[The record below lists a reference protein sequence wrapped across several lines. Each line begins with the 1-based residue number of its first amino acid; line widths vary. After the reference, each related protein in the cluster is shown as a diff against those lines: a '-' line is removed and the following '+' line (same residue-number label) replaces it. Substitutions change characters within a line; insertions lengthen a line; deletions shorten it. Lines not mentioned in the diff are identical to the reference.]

1 MEEKVYKSNKISLD
15 LINQLKIAEMELGYI
30 YVPVKTD
37 QIDCK
42 LAEYINWSTARP
54 ALKSLFTRE
63 SEGVYQFGSKRC
75 NIKIDANKIFCRVG
89 GGYLKI
95 DEFVD

>member
-15 LINQLKIAEMELGYI
+15 LIAQLKAYSPLKNDN
-30 YVPVKTD
+30 V
-37 QIDCK
+37 DCR
-42 LAEYINWSTARP
+42 LAEYINWSPVRP
-54 ALKSLFTRE
+54 ALVSLFTRE

-75 NIKIDANKIFCRVG
+75 NVKWEINKLMVRVG